1 MNKKK
6 KTFIQN
12 QWVIGTGTAIISVL
26 GIRFFDYITGTKIIS
41 TIWNVVI
48 IRCTAIYN
56 FFIQKFEVSLWF
68 LVLLPI
74 IVIGLIIIVLWIIS
88 PIQKDSNSI
97 LNLQPPFIDY
107 KEDVFGEVLYR
118 WDYFKNYSDKYEISN
133 ISHYCP
139 KCKCSIVYNS
149 CPICHNSF
157 YNEIKSN
164 HEIDA
169 LIRHKIESQI
179 TN

>member
-6 KTFIQN
+6 KTVLQN
-12 QWVIGTGTAIISVL
+12 PWVIGTGTAIISVL

-41 TIWNVVI
+41 SIWSLVI
-48 IRCTAIYN
+48 IICKTIYN

-88 PIQKDSNSI
+88 SIQKDKKSI
-97 LNLQPPFIDY
+97 LNLPPPFIDY

-118 WDYFKNYSDKYEISN
+118 WDYLKNYYDKYEISN
-133 ISHYCP
+133 ISYFCP
-139 KCKCSIVYNS
+139 KCKCSIVYDR

-164 HEIDA
+164 YEIDA
-169 LIRHKIESQI
+169 LIRHKIENQI